1 MLPCG
6 YEGFFSAL
14 VWTACA
20 ACKEMEG
27 VGLRE
32 GMLPPCGHEGFFFDV
47 VWAAFA
53 AGGRGGLLGAAP
65 LRGPLCTP
73 PGAPAGLSLF
83 HRLSRAARLLL
94 RELPS
99 LRSGDLP
106 PRRATPSATFPCMKN
121 SKPSGCRKES
131 VLLQAEC
138 SQMICLF
145 PQELFLRAVKRQ
157 NVSVVTLRVSIL
169 NVFVQ
174 SKNANFG

>member
-1 MLPCG
+1 MFVQCPCQG
-6 YEGFFSAL
+6 QA
-14 VWTACA
+14 VVT
-20 ACKEMEG
+20 G

-32 GMLPPCGHEGFFFDV
+32 GMLPPCGRGGFFFDV
-47 VWAAFA
+47 DWAAFA

-106 PRRATPSATFPCMKN
+106 SRRATPSAIFPCMKN
-121 SKPSGCRKES
+121 SKPSGYRKQP

-145 PQELFLRAVKRQ
+145 PQELFLRSVKRQ
-157 NVSVVTLRVSIL
+157 NVSVVTVRVSIF